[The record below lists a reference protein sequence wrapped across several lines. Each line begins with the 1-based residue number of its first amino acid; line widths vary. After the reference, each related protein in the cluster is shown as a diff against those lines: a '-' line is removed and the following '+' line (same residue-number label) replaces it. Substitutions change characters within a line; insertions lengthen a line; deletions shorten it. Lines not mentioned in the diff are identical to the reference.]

1 MRFGGTFLPCRVL
14 FGGTVQLNSFPQ
26 RRKGEGDLNCE
37 DDLRTRDE
45 LKNWDSHK
53 NELPQKGRPSQ
64 KGRQT

>member
-1 MRFGGTFLPCRVL
+1 MRFGGTILPRRVL

-45 LKNWDSHK
+45 LKN
-53 NELPQKGRPSQ
+53 EVPQK
-64 KGRQT
+64 